1 MSKQVIPKRFV
12 SKDTGLGFGIIMMII
27 VHIFTHQIA
36 QGDPTLFVPIVSQ
49 MSIFMLI
56 ALIPLVVMG
65 TWGSAFSML
74 SCMALTTKVHTMDPK
89 DNKFFLKFI
98 MGRVIGGILF
108 VGLSRLYHLLF
119 GVESADY
126 NLRDMGF
133 IVVNFNATT
142 LDSIAIVS
150 VLIPIIVFILM
161 KYRITRKPA
170 VFTGIFI
177 FLAFGN
183 LIASH
188 FFIPWGRTI
197 TAGFNARGLY
207 VLEWMLS
214 KFVWG
219 RFKVSQT
226 FSFGCLG
233 AFMGYLVSNNIS
245 SKKFRNLILYFS
257 SFCLVIVGIAS
268 IVDWTFFLD
277 YANIDTPAIIQVLN
291 LGMEALVFS
300 WFIMRLDM
308 GSPERRAKAGKR
320 TIWLRRFGIVSLT
333 LYTICRWFADQVYWV
348 LVPIMGS
355 PIDFTGAS
363 PRLAWNTAQLCMFIG
378 IMLGVW
384 MIILIIW
391 EKLHFILSI
400 EWWINIITVLLR
412 FKKKPNLYIKERIY
426 GPGTLEQEKKLEVG
440 DAYEYPREFRKQP

>member
-1 MSKQVIPKRFV
+1 MDKQVTPKRFV
-12 SKDTGLGFGIIMMII
+12 SKDTGLGFGIMVMIFI
-27 VHIFTHQIA
+27 HVFTHQIA
-36 QGDPTLFVPIVSQ
+36 QADPSLFIPVVSQ

-56 ALIPLVVMG
+56 TLTPLIIMA
-65 TWGSAFSML
+65 TWGSCFTML
-74 SCMALTTKVHTMDPK
+74 SCMALTTNVYAIDPK
-89 DNKFFLKFI
+89 DNKLFLKFI
-98 MGRVIGGILF
+98 MGRIIGGILI
-108 VGLSRLYHLLF
+108 VSLSRLYLFLF
-119 GVESADY
+119 GIETEEY

-133 IVVNFNATT
+133 IKINFNATT

-150 VLIPIIVFILM
+150 VIIPIIVFILM
-161 KYRITRKPA
+161 KFQITRKPA

-188 FFIPWGRTI
+188 FFIPWGRNL
-197 TAGFNARGLY
+197 TAKFNAQGSY
-207 VLEWMLS
+207 VLEFIFS
-214 KFVWG
+214 KLVWG

-233 AFMGYLVSNNIS
+233 AFMGYLVVNNIS
-245 SKKFRNLILYFS
+245 TKKFRKLILYFF
-257 SFCLVIVGIAS
+257 SFCLFIVGIAS

-277 YANIDTPAIIQVLN
+277 YASIDTPTIVQILN

-333 LYTICRWFADQVYWV
+333 LFTICRWFADQVYWV
-348 LVPIMGS
+348 LIQIMGPS
-355 PIDFTGAS
+355 LDFSGAS
-363 PRLAWNTAQLCMFIG
+363 PRLVWNTAQLYLFVG
-378 IMLGVW
+378 IMFGVW
-384 MIILIIW
+384 TVILLIW

-412 FKKKPNLYIKERIY
+412 LKKKSNLYIKERIY
-426 GPGTLEQEKKLEVG
+426 EPGTLESDNNLEAEIIVLS
-440 DAYEYPREFRKQP
+440 KN

>member
-1 MSKQVIPKRFV
+1 M
-12 SKDTGLGFGIIMMII
+12 
-27 VHIFTHQIA
+27 
-36 QGDPTLFVPIVSQ
+36 
-49 MSIFMLI
+49 
-56 ALIPLVVMG
+56 
-65 TWGSAFSML
+65 
-74 SCMALTTKVHTMDPK
+74 
-89 DNKFFLKFI
+89 KF
-98 MGRVIGGILF
+98 
-108 VGLSRLYHLLF
+108 H
-119 GVESADY
+119 
-126 NLRDMGF
+126 
-133 IVVNFNATT
+133 
-142 LDSIAIVS
+142 
-150 VLIPIIVFILM
+150 
-161 KYRITRKPA
+161 ITRKPA

-177 FLAFGN
+177 FLTFGN

-197 TAGFNARGLY
+197 TAELNARGSY

-245 SKKFRNLILYFS
+245 IKKFRNFILYFF

-268 IVDWTFFLD
+268 IVDWTFFLE
-277 YANIDTPAIIQVLN
+277 YANIDTPVIVQILN
-291 LGMEALVFS
+291 LGLEALVFS

-320 TIWLRRFGIVSLT
+320 TSWLRRFGIVSLT
-333 LYTICRWFADQVYWV
+333 LYTISKWFANQVYLV
-348 LVPIMGS
+348 LLPIMGS
-355 PIDFTGAS
+355 PIDYTGAS
-363 PRLAWNTAQLCMFIG
+363 PRLAWNAAQLYLFMG
-378 IMLGVW
+378 IMFGVW
-384 MIILIIW
+384 MVILIIW

-426 GPGTLEQEKKLEVG
+426 GPGIFEV
-440 DAYEYPREFRKQP
+440 ERKMEAEILVQTKN

>member
-1 MSKQVIPKRFV
+1 MDKKLTPKRFV
-12 SKDTGLGFGIIMMII
+12 SKDTGLGFGIVVMII
-27 VHIFTHQIA
+27 IHVFTHQIA
-36 QGDPTLFVPIVSQ
+36 QADPSLFVPVISQ
-49 MSIFMLI
+49 MSLFMLI
-56 ALIPLVVMG
+56 TLIPLIIMG
-65 TWGSAFSML
+65 TWGTGFTMF
-74 SCMALTTKVHTMDPK
+74 SCMAITTKVHSMDPK
-89 DNKFFLKFI
+89 DNNLFLKFI
-98 MGRVIGGILF
+98 IGRIIGGFLF

-126 NLRDMGF
+126 NLRDIGPF
-133 IVVNFNATT
+133 KINFNATT

-150 VLIPIIVFILM
+150 VIIPIIVFILM
-161 KYRITRKPA
+161 KFNITRKPA

-183 LIASH
+183 LIASQ
-188 FFIPWGRTI
+188 FFIPWGRSLT
-197 TAGFNARGLY
+197 TELNAQGSY
-207 VLEWMLS
+207 VLEFILS

-219 RFKVSQT
+219 RFKISQT

-233 AFMGYLVSNNIS
+233 AIMGYLVSNNIS
-245 SKKFRNLILYFS
+245 TKKFRKFILYFL

-277 YANIDTPAIIQVLN
+277 YASIDTPTIIQILN

-333 LYTICRWFADQVYWV
+333 LYTICRWFADKVFWV
-348 LVPIMGS
+348 LEKIMGS
-355 PIDFTGAS
+355 PLDFTGAS
-363 PRLAWNTAQLCMFIG
+363 PRLVWNTGQLYLFMG
-378 IMLGVW
+378 IMFGVW
-384 MIILIIW
+384 MVLLILW

-400 EWWINIITVLLR
+400 EWWINIINVLLR

-426 GPGTLEQEKKLEVG
+426 GPGTLEPDKKLEAEIIVLT
-440 DAYEYPREFRKQP
+440 KN

>member
-1 MSKQVIPKRFV
+1 MDKKLATKRFV
-12 SKDTGLGFGIIMMII
+12 SKDTGLGFGIVVMII
-27 VHIFTHQIA
+27 IHVFTHQIA
-36 QGDPTLFVPIVSQ
+36 QADPSLFVPVVSQ
-49 MSIFMLI
+49 MNLFMLI
-56 ALIPLVVMG
+56 TLIPLIIMG
-65 TWGSAFSML
+65 TWGTSFTMF
-74 SCMALTTKVHTMDPK
+74 SCMAITTKVHSMDPK

-98 MGRVIGGILF
+98 IGRIIGGFLF
-108 VGLSRLYHLLF
+108 VGLSRLYHFLF

-126 NLRDMGF
+126 NLRDIGPF
-133 IVVNFNATT
+133 KINFNATT

-150 VLIPIIVFILM
+150 VIIPIIVFILM
-161 KYRITRKPA
+161 KFHITRKPA

-183 LIASH
+183 LIVSQ
-188 FFIPWGRTI
+188 FFIPWGRSLT
-197 TAGFNARGLY
+197 TELNAQGSY
-207 VLEWMLS
+207 FLEFILS

-233 AFMGYLVSNNIS
+233 AFMGYLVSNDIS
-245 SKKFRNLILYFS
+245 TKKFRNFIFYFLSLCLI
-257 SFCLVIVGIAS
+257 IVGIAS

-277 YANIDTPAIIQVLN
+277 YASPDTPTIVQILN

-300 WFIMRLDM
+300 WFIMKLDM

-333 LYTICRWFADQVYWV
+333 LYTICRWFADQVFWV
-348 LVPIMGS
+348 LEKIMGS

-363 PRLAWNTAQLCMFIG
+363 PRLAWNAGQLYLFMG
-378 IMLGVW
+378 IMFGVW
-384 MIILIIW
+384 MVLLILW

-426 GPGTLEQEKKLEVG
+426 GPGIFEPDKKLEAEIIVLS
-440 DAYEYPREFRKQP
+440 KN